1 MTEANQQ
8 TSGIDSATKKLFEM
22 GAHLGHKK
30 NRLHPKSRRY
40 IYKIVNGV
48 SIIDLTQTVEQLDK
62 AKKVL
67 TQASKEGKVMLVVA
81 TKKVAAQYVAELS
94 KEHQIP
100 AITSKW
106 LSGLLTNFDTIIKN
120 VKKLKKMQEEK
131 TNGEWEKYVKHE
143 RIEMDKE
150 IIKLSKFY
158 GGLIYLEKR
167 PDLLLIVDIK
177 KEKNAVNEARMYN
190 LPIVALTDTNTNP
203 ELVDYPLVINDDSA
217 EVVHFIIKDL
227 ISAFVKGKT
236 ASKAAV
242 ASKKKAE
249 EPKDIEKAN

>member
-1 MTEANQQ
+1 MSEVKQ
-8 TSGIDSATKKLFEM
+8 LFEL

-30 NRLHPKSRRY
+30 NRLHPKSRKF
-40 IYKIVNGV
+40 IYKIINGV
-48 SIIDLTQTVEQLDK
+48 SIIDLTLTVGQLDA

-67 TQASKEGKVMLVVA
+67 AQAKKDGKSLLVVA

-100 AITSKW
+100 AVTSKW
-106 LSGLLTNFDTIIKN
+106 LPGLLTNFDTIIKN

-131 TNGEWEKYVKHE
+131 TTGEWEKYVKHE
-143 RIEMDKE
+143 RIAMDKE

-177 KEKNAVNEARMYN
+177 KEKNAVTEARMYD

-203 ELVDYPLVINDDSA
+203 ELVNYPIVINDDSA
-217 EVVHFIIKDL
+217 EVVQLVIKEL
-227 ISAFVKGKT
+227 MEAYIKAKT
-236 ASKAAV
+236 V
-242 ASKKKAE
+242 
-249 EPKDIEKAN
+249 